1 MHRFLLWQIVKFP
14 FMKIDWYDAT
24 LRRPSAFYDP
34 LIHYNFKQRALSK
47 YLVSCLFAAEGEE
60 ESKLF
65 FKIIF
70 FSNQQIWELFIIQW
84 VRFLGCAVGACWW
97 SLVLAA
103 PSLARSLLPPPCHRL
118 SSSRGAGDQLP
129 EPWRRRRPEANTTSS
144 RRHWSIRGGQVC
156 LSTSFTFLHFFSFYR
171 CLPLFAWDLL
181 VKPVK
186 VKMYN
191 YFFRRPQTSL

>member
-70 FSNQQIWELFIIQW
+70 FSNQHIWELFIIQL
-84 VRFLGCAVGACWW
+84 VMFLGCAVGACWW
-97 SLVLAA
+97 SLV
-103 PSLARSLLPPPCHRL
+103 PDPWWCWLLPPWPAPC
-118 SSSRGAGDQLP
+118 SPLP
-129 EPWRRRRPEANTTSS
+129 ATDCVLLPRQS
-144 RRHWSIRGGQVC
+144 RRSAAGAVTAAPPRGQHYLQSPALKHQGGTGVSVLSFYISPFLFFLPMFAIVC
-156 LSTSFTFLHFFSFYR
+156 LRPTCQT
-171 CLPLFAWDLL
+171 CL
-181 VKPVK
+181 
-186 VKMYN
+186 
-191 YFFRRPQTSL
+191 R